1 MRTENFYSQITEVLK
16 MIPNDELSFKSEL
29 IKFIESTADLL
40 KPFDKW
46 SKIQTFVDDKFELI
60 TDEWKL
66 QLMLKI
72 NKSFI
77 HSYRDISVS
86 QKKWKIDIYCPYY
99 KSN

>member
-1 MRTENFYSQITEVLK
+1 
-16 MIPNDELSFKSEL
+16 MIPNDELSFKLEL
-29 IKFIESTADLL
+29 IKFIESTTDLL

-72 NKSFI
+72 NKLFI
-77 HSYRDISVS
+77 HSYRDSSVS
-86 QKKWKIDIYCPYY
+86 RKKWEIDIYCPYY